1 MGLTHSPIGSE
12 KFVENFYGFLKDGD
26 IEELANL
33 FEDSASMSFPGVSN
47 PSGIY
52 LGSSK
57 IKKFF
62 KKILSFVPDLNFE
75 VVRVICGGNTICVE
89 WSFSGNT
96 RRGKLLIKNGVSVFE
111 LSGSYISSMNNY
123 VASGLFI

>member
-1 MGLTHSPIGSE
+1 MGFTHSPIGSE
-12 KFVENFYGFLKDGD
+12 KFIENFYGFLKDGD
-26 IEELANL
+26 IEALAKL

-47 PSGIY
+47 PSGTY
-52 LGSSK
+52 LGRDK

-75 VVRVICGGNTICVE
+75 VLRAICAGNIVCVE

-96 RRGKLLIKNGVSVFE
+96 RRGKLLLKNGVSVFE
-111 LSGSYISSMNNY
+111 LSDSYISSMNNY
-123 VASGLFI
+123 VASGLFV